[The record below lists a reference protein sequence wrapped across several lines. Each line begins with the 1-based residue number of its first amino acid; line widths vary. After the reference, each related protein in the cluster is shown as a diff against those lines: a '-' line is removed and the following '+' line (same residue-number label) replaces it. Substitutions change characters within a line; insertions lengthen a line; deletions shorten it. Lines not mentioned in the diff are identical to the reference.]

1 MSKVRRFM
9 SRWQQVFIWIVAIA
23 FVAGIALW
31 ALATNFSTRGGQ
43 YKRTLQDTFAYLT
56 VDGKAV
62 EKDKYWIFPEE
73 IEKAYGDLIAKYP
86 GVTVDPVFEEPY
98 VKVLLG
104 SGLVNEK
111 MTLYYA
117 EVEGIKVDKSKVNAE
132 VKKQIDEIKKDKE
145 KSNSVKAQYGSLSSY
160 EKELR
165 AQIEKDLLIQA
176 VKDKLGFV
184 SEEEIKKHY
193 EENKEDLVTK
203 YTTAKTEYTV
213 FESKEKADEFVRK
226 AMETDF
232 TQAASELSVTIS
244 SYDLKKGTFGEE
256 VEKEI
261 FESTSTLVSVPF
273 ENSYYVFKINKIDKA
288 DTFERFKEN
297 SNYQT
302 VVDELKNKKFS
313 ENFKK
318 WKEEK
323 KVDSAFTKP
332 EYDYWYKALTV
343 EEKDMEKTF
352 KELSEKILAEDSKLN
367 ENAPAEYLSAT
378 LVLLDR
384 MAESTDTTLQ
394 EIRTKSKDMESD
406 IVNNLYKR
414 YGTSSFEV
422 LRRLKDMEPENYK
435 VGFEYY
441 SKLYD
446 LIRPY
451 VESGNYYYV
460 MNQLF
465 EVYNGFGTL
474 AEATEVAVDIRA
486 DSFYKLYE
494 INKSLGDPKGAKG
507 YLAKVK
513 EIKPDYKVNFESA
526 EKELDDMIKSME
538 ESTNTQLEES
548 TNTQEDIKDIEP
560 VETESE
566 GTETE
571 K

>member
-9 SRWQQVFIWIVAIA
+9 NKWQQVVIWIVAIA

-43 YKRTLQDTFAYLT
+43 YKRTLQDTFAYIT
-56 VDGKAV
+56 VDGKAI
-62 EKDKYWIFPEE
+62 EKDKYWVFPEE
-73 IEKAYGDLIAKYP
+73 VEKAYGDLLAKYP
-86 GVTVDPVFEEPY
+86 GATVDPVFEEPY
-98 VKVLLG
+98 IRVLLG
-104 SGLVNEK
+104 AGLVNEK
-111 MTLYYA
+111 LTIYYA
-117 EVEGIKVDKSKVNAE
+117 EVEDIKVDRSKVNTE

-145 KSNSVKAQYGSLSSY
+145 KSNSVKSQYGSLSNY
-160 EKELR
+160 EKELK
-165 AQIEKDLLIQA
+165 AEVEKNLLIQA

-184 SEEEIKKHY
+184 SEEEIKKYY
-193 EENKEDLVTK
+193 EENKEDIITN
-203 YTTAKTEYTV
+203 YTAAKTEYAV
-213 FESKEKADEFVRK
+213 FESKDKADEFVRK
-226 AMETDF
+226 AMETNF
-232 TQAASELSVTIS
+232 TTAASELSVTIS

-256 VEKEI
+256 IEKEI
-261 FESTSTLVSVPF
+261 FEATSTLVSVPF

-288 DTFERFKEN
+288 DTFEQFKEN

-313 ENFKK
+313 DNFKK
-318 WKEEK
+318 WKEEN
-323 KVDSAFTKP
+323 KVNFAFTRP

-352 KELSEKILAEDSKLN
+352 KELSEKILAKDSKLN

-394 EIRTKSKDMESD
+394 EIRTKSKDLESD
-406 IVNNLYKR
+406 IVNNLYNR

-451 VESGNYYYV
+451 VESGNYFYV

-465 EVYNGFGTL
+465 EVYNGFGAL
-474 AEATEVAVDIRA
+474 AEATEAGVDIRA

-494 INKSLGDPKGAKG
+494 INKALGDPKGAKQ

-526 EKELDDMIKSME
+526 EKELDDMIKS
-538 ESTNTQLEES
+538 LEES
-548 TNTQEDIKDIEP
+548 TSTELEESTDTQNDVTP
-560 VETESE
+560 AETEA
-566 GTETE
+566 TKTE